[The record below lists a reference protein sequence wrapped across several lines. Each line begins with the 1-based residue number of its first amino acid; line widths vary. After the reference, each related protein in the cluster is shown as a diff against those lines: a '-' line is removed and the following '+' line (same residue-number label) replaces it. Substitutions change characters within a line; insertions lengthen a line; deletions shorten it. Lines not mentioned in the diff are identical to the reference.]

1 MTCKTAV
8 LGSSSGAKRTMP
20 CPCPVSRVE
29 TACSSHDIM
38 LINRIVV
45 FSPLMVQ
52 SVCSTMDIQHTI
64 SVPTKQPSS
73 GGGGLTKELRFSRG
87 SNNGETS
94 RRKSSS
100 SNNSFDLA
108 ASLFSSMQNLES
120 SGRSLSTVLN
130 PASTD
135 GPLLMTT
142 ATGARLNQSG
152 RSGFPVD
159 DPMMGI
165 GQNLRLP
172 PRNLM
177 HLFPSAQMEGSL
189 PHSNPLQAAPNLGV
203 IQGGYLPSSK
213 LQGSITI
220 DDSNMNY
227 FTTQELM
234 NELSR
239 RRSER
244 SRASA
249 VLDATPAMFSAEQ
262 FSRVALMK
270 GGESPDPRDS
280 RTRRGSEDSLE
291 LLAATANFNTMK
303 ERVTKEKQNTNQT
316 QDTCADTVDVR
327 TVPTCFTPATKNA
340 AKRKKDKDVLSDTS
354 DVSEEETNGNERK
367 KAKRSSSSNSLDVLL
382 TALGDDLEQL
392 DNKNTE
398 KAKVTA
404 EQKDKEDELL
414 RRFSKDSLFSSMSDE
429 DLICRPVTKNNIHD
443 NSQRKGRQSIL
454 APLLDTRS
462 SYTMPSKESD
472 AMFYPAHGLNP
483 DYTRR
488 LQASHSLMASLESE
502 MIRNDIGIR
511 EFALREMQRRQLASH
526 MMQNSLQS
534 TSTPQLPVHQKA
546 EQQLQ
551 LPAKLPPSDS
561 RSVTL
566 STSPVSVN
574 SDEPAEE
581 TQTPASSID
590 HARSPLPWNK
600 KAEKPSEIPPR
611 DALEKFLSAHG
622 EKGATLREAV
632 LKAISETESSLAT
645 IHAWD
650 RSQGLRKCHSR
661 TVVKTR
667 RSRAHLKAFL
677 MGVEPPT
684 EPHQNRKRPKKSK
697 SKKVNVF
704 GPPRDRK

>member
-1 MTCKTAV
+1 
-8 LGSSSGAKRTMP
+8 
-20 CPCPVSRVE
+20 
-29 TACSSHDIM
+29 
-38 LINRIVV
+38 
-45 FSPLMVQ
+45 
-52 SVCSTMDIQHTI
+52 MDIQHTT

-73 GGGGLTKELRFSRG
+73 GGGGLTKELHLSRG
-87 SNNGETS
+87 SNNGEAS

-142 ATGARLNQSG
+142 GARLNISG
-152 RSGFPVD
+152 RGGFPVVE

-177 HLFPSAQMEGSL
+177 HLFPSAQMGGSL
-189 PHSNPLQAAPNLGV
+189 PHSNPLQAAPNLDV
-203 IQGGYLPSSK
+203 MRGGYLPSSK

-262 FSRVALMK
+262 FSKVAGLLK
-270 GGESPDPRDS
+270 GGQSPDPRDS

-291 LLAATANFNTMK
+291 LLAATANFNTMR
-303 ERVTKEKQNTNQT
+303 ERVTEEKQNTNQT

-327 TVPTCFTPATKNA
+327 TVPTCFTPAKKNA
-340 AKRKKDKDVLSDTS
+340 AKRKKDKDVLSDAS
-354 DVSEEETNGNERK
+354 DVSEEEITGNERK

-398 KAKVTA
+398 KAKVTCTA

-414 RRFSKDSLFSSMSDE
+414 RRFSKDSVFSSMSDE
-429 DLICRPVTKNNIHD
+429 DLICRPVSKNNIHD
-443 NSQRKGRQSIL
+443 NSQRKGKQSIL

-511 EFALREMQRRQLASH
+511 EFALREIQRRQLAAH

-534 TSTPQLPVHQKA
+534 TNTPQLPVHPKA
-546 EQQLQ
+546 EQQIQ
-551 LPAKLPPSDS
+551 LPAKLPPADS

-581 TQTPASSID
+581 THSLHAPKTHQTPTSSID
-590 HARSPLPWNK
+590 HTRSPLPWNK
-600 KAEKPSEIPPR
+600 KAEKPSKIPPKE
-611 DALEKFLSAHG
+611 ALEKFLSAHG

-684 EPHQNRKRPKKSK
+684 EPHQNRKRPKKNK